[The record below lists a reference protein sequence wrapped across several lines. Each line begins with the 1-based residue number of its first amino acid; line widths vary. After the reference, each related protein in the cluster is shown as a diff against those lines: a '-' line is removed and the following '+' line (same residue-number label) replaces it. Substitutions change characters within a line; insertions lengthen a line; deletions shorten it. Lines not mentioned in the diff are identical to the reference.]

1 MLIFVKFKFT
11 NDDNV
16 LLQVLDVEPNAKI
29 EVIAKIIEE
38 IKGIPTSRQRLF
50 FHGKEIAID
59 TYHHM
64 CLSDYDIRN
73 EDTLECHDST
83 RRFANGNSDSGSRR
97 GANRGVR
104 QYT

>member
-11 NDDNV
+11 NHDNEI
-16 LLQVLDVEPNAKI
+16 LQVNCQPNTKI
-29 EVIAKIIEE
+29 ELIKFLIEQS
-38 IKGIPTSRQRLF
+38 KGIQTFRQHLF
-50 FHGKEIAID
+50 FAGKEIAD
-59 TYHHM
+59 NM
-64 CLSDYDIRN
+64 CSDYDIRN